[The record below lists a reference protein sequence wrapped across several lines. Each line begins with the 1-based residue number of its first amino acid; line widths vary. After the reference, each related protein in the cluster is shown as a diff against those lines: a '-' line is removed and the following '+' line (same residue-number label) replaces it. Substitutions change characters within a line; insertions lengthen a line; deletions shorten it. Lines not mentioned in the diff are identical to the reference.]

1 MGKGRLMTPGVSL
14 FILFTCIPRRRYQE
28 RLCQAT
34 NWYQPLK
41 LCQRVWQIR
50 RADAAV
56 PETIVFHSIHT
67 IRRLKAGERVC
78 SSYGSFSYASQLSA
92 LAASLR
98 AHVRG
103 ESNLSDTIP
112 GLQPV

>member
-34 NWYQPLK
+34 NWYQPFK
-41 LCQRVWQIR
+41 LCQRVGQIG

-56 PETIVFHSIHT
+56 PEIIVFHSIPYHPSPESRRTSMFVLWVFQLRFPT
-67 IRRLKAGERVC
+67 ISPRGFPSCPCARRV
-78 SSYGSFSYASQLSA
+78 
-92 LAASLR
+92 
-98 AHVRG
+98 
-103 ESNLSDTIP
+103 
-112 GLQPV
+112 